1 MQYYCP
7 LHGSVCTDCWKRG
20 THHEALLAAN
30 CTDQAVVQV
39 CSGNAGPGVQLP
51 ADAWAPAME
60 PAPIGPSARRGNEL
74 PPNAMDQ
81 DTQALA
87 ARVQLLEKQLSQVLA
102 LLGANQVPIASSG
115 D

>member
-7 LHGSVCTDCWKRG
+7 LHGGVCTDCWKRG
-20 THHEALLAAN
+20 THREALLAAN
-30 CTDQAVVQV
+30 CTEQAVVQV

-51 ADAWAPAME
+51 ADAWAPAVAPV
-60 PAPIGPSARRGNEL
+60 PAGPSARRGNEQ
-74 PPNAMDQ
+74 PPDTMDQ

-87 ARVQLLEKQLSQVLA
+87 ARVQVLEQQLFKLSA
-102 LLGANQVPIASSG
+102 SLGASHLPAASSG